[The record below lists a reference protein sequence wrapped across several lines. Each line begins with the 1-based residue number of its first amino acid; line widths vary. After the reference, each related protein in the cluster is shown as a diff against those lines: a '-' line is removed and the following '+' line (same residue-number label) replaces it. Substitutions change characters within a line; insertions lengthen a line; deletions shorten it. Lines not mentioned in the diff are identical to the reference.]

1 MLRRPQAPRS
11 SAARPASTT
20 SSTTNQPQRATGSPT
35 SRSSWARRSRG
46 ASPPGR
52 RVWPRAGWLAS
63 PPSCNPSRTRRRR
76 TSSAG
81 TRVTPAGGKAS
92 GPSLADAPYV
102 AVIGASDARP
112 QDIEHAEAAGT
123 RLAEL
128 GAILVT
134 GGRGGVMEA
143 ACRGAKQAGG
153 QTVGI
158 LPGLDRSDANEF
170 VDVSLP
176 TGLGEMR
183 NALVARA
190 GQAIVAVGGAWGT
203 LAEIAFA
210 PAAGTIVFGIG
221 SGDLGEDGL
230 PAVATGEEA
239 AERAFEAAANH

>member
-81 TRVTPAGGKAS
+81 SRVTPAGGKAS
-92 GPSLADAPYV
+92 GPRLADAPYV
-102 AVIGASDARP
+102 AVIGASNARP
-112 QDIEHAEAAGT
+112 EDIRHAGAAGT
-123 RLAEL
+123 SLAEL

-143 ACRGAKQAGG
+143 ACRGAKAAGG
-153 QTVGI
+153 QTVGL
-158 LPGLDRSDANEF
+158 LPGLDRSDANDF
-170 VDVSLP
+170 VDIGLP
-176 TGLGEMR
+176 TGLGELR
-183 NALVARA
+183 NGLVARA
-190 GQAIVAVGGAWGT
+190 ADAVVAIGGAWGT

-210 PAAGTIVFGIG
+210 RAAGKDVFGVD
-221 SGDLGEDGL
+221 SWDVGEDGVVAVGSGAEAADQ
-230 PAVATGEEA
+230 AVASI
-239 AERAFEAAANH
+239 HP